1 MTDLSA
7 KSERKA
13 ERDDQNDPILRMLG
27 VGKHLWAD
35 EPGDKFIERL
45 RSEDLAPPPRSTTS
59 PAFSPESSPDT
70 VWRRIQ
76 GHQGEKFFTARRL
89 PFTYEVEG
97 SGIWFF
103 RNGRRVNRK
112 LSRSQVD
119 KAIARCPLNSTTE
132 IKDLMDYPY
141 LFGLLMDVRIR
152 RHAW

>member
-1 MTDLSA
+1 MSHVSA
-7 KSERKA
+7 KSARKA

-45 RSEDLAPPPRSTTS
+45 RSEDLAPPPRSTNS
-59 PAFSPESSPDT
+59 PAVSPEGLPET
-70 VWRRIQ
+70 VWRRIE
-76 GHQGEKFFTARRL
+76 GHQGEKFFTARQL

-97 SGIWFF
+97 PGIWFF

-112 LSRSQVD
+112 LSRGQVE

-132 IKDLMDYPY
+132 IKDLMDFAY
-141 LFGLLMDVRIR
+141 LFALLMDSRIR
-152 RHAW
+152 GQAW